1 MGRVIRVLLIIAVLA
16 SLSFSFNLRYKG
28 YLEGNLLGSETTYD
42 ETPYLILSQRTS
54 LFTRLDLIESLS
66 IEARPVLIEYINPN
80 KETGVFDEM
89 TQLVGEGEGNLFN
102 LQKSWTTEDELSR
115 TSLILSRLNM
125 ELDLYPV
132 VITVGRQRIDWGV
145 GLIYRPLDV
154 FNPSES
160 ISIRRGEL
168 GFSDALNAEFF
179 LGGLSSAQVSFL
191 PYRGMSGDE
200 FDLTGKISTT
210 VKSYDIN
217 LHFAYLRRDILAGVS
232 FSGHLFDGE
241 FYGSLLTRGIT
252 EPYRVNYSRAL
263 LGFTYRFG
271 FDMMTT
277 VEYFYNGTGKRDMS
291 SYEWLSVYRG
301 DFMGLGVDYLAGVVD
316 YELTPLITVEVDA
329 LLNCDDWSRSVGLA
343 GKFSTSDNTDLLM
356 GLWTMSG
363 DEETE
368 FNYYPDF
375 ITYMQFRWYY

>member
-217 LHFAYLRRDILAGVS
+217 LHFAYLRRDILAG
-232 FSGHLFDGE
+232 
-241 FYGSLLTRGIT
+241 
-252 EPYRVNYSRAL
+252 A
-263 LGFTYRFG
+263 
-271 FDMMTT
+271 
-277 VEYFYNGTGKRDMS
+277 
-291 SYEWLSVYRG
+291 
-301 DFMGLGVDYLAGVVD
+301 
-316 YELTPLITVEVDA
+316 
-329 LLNCDDWSRSVGLA
+329 
-343 GKFSTSDNTDLLM
+343 
-356 GLWTMSG
+356 
-363 DEETE
+363 
-368 FNYYPDF
+368 
-375 ITYMQFRWYY
+375 